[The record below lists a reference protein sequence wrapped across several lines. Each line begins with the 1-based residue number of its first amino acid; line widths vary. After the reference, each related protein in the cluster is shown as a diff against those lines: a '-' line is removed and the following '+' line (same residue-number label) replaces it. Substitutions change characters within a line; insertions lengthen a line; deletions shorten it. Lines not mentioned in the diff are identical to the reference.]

1 MPTFAV
7 IPQFVAGASLPLDFL
22 PNFSPMMLLHGEQH
36 FKILRE
42 GGLPTEGSVINK
54 PSLVEVLD
62 KGKAAAVTSCVKSFD
77 KDSGELVMVNHS
89 TVFIRG
95 SGGFGGRK
103 SPKERGAVTAA
114 NKPPSRKPD
123 AVLSHKTTTDQAALY
138 RLSGDYNPLHIDP
151 DFSKVGGFENPI
163 LHGLC
168 SYGISGK
175 LLADKFGPFNE
186 MKARFL
192 GVVYPGETLEVSAW
206 KEGKTVIFTTKVV
219 ERDTPA
225 LGAAAVQLV

>member
-1 MPTFAV
+1 M
-7 IPQFVAGASLPLDFL
+7 
-22 PNFSPMMLLHGEQH
+22 
-36 FKILRE
+36 
-42 GGLPTEGSVINK
+42 
-54 PSLVEVLD
+54 
-62 KGKAAAVTSCVKSFD
+62 
-77 KDSGELVMVNHS
+77 
-89 TVFIRG
+89 
-95 SGGFGGRK
+95 
-103 SPKERGAVTAA
+103 
-114 NKPPSRKPD
+114 
-123 AVLSHKTTTDQAALY
+123 LSHKTTTDQAALY

-192 GVVYPGETLEVSAW
+192 GIVYPGETLEVSAW

-219 ERDTPA
+219 ERDAPA